1 VVNASLGPGQV
12 IAIVNGGDSEIVGR
26 NLEDLAAAIFRA
38 DSAVELMVH
47 EERARRGQF
56 LGLLD
61 ALRQWR
67 REGRTFDSDGVALG
81 IMLPGKGTRLS
92 PITQRL
98 HGIKPFMPMLVRQ
111 GRDGCWLNTAAASL
125 YTWTLL
131 AHHLQRM
138 GFRGIA
144 WKWGDEPQITA
155 HRLAEM
161 NLDLSRANAV
171 RFSVEVEV
179 TEDLAVNKEWLLRH
193 PTSGELT
200 VQVRRRSRAE
210 LLQRFEIVDR
220 GQPVKALV
228 HIGSPAFSYPFLEE
242 AEALFGDFNGWID
255 VDGYL
260 FEALTH
266 DADAWQTELDRDA
279 GLQQLVAERPDF
291 WQRVQQL
298 KRRLGERRGTRWS
311 SRSSTSVIYLGACR
325 IGPPTFG
332 KTLAGVRT
340 TPNPNPAIPTP
351 SRLSSSRCAS
361 AKSRPTRSSEIS
373 THVSASR
380 SVESCLTGKHELPR
394 EATEPLNAPNRLSG
408 TNCAPDVSAMISPRP
423 HQPRHAIATRTR
435 MFVPCS
441 HGRARIL

>member
-144 WKWGDEPQITA
+144 WKWGDEPQIAA

-161 NLDLSRANAV
+161 NLDLSRADAV
-171 RFSVEVEV
+171 RFGVEVEV
-179 TEDLAVNKEWLLRH
+179 TEDLAVNKERRLRH

-242 AEALFGDFNGWID
+242 AEALFGDFDGWID

-266 DADAWQTELDRDA
+266 DADAWQTELNRDA

-291 WQRVQQL
+291 WQCVQQL
-298 KRRLGERRGTRWS
+298 KRRLGERRGHPLVIKVVDFGDLSRGLQNWS
-311 SRSSTSVIYLGACR
+311 ADVRQDPGRGTNYTEPQPSNPDSFAAKFQQMRQRQVPSDEIERDIDARFRQSISR
-325 IGPPTFG
+325 
-332 KTLAGVRT
+332 
-340 TPNPNPAIPTP
+340 
-351 SRLSSSRCAS
+351 
-361 AKSRPTRSSEIS
+361 
-373 THVSASR
+373 
-380 SVESCLTGKHELPR
+380 ELPYR
-394 EATEPLNAPNRLSG
+394 KA
-408 TNCAPDVSAMISPRP
+408 
-423 HQPRHAIATRTR
+423 
-435 MFVPCS
+435 
-441 HGRARIL
+441 

>member
-171 RFSVEVEV
+171 
-179 TEDLAVNKEWLLRH
+179 
-193 PTSGELT
+193 
-200 VQVRRRSRAE
+200 
-210 LLQRFEIVDR
+210 
-220 GQPVKALV
+220 
-228 HIGSPAFSYPFLEE
+228 
-242 AEALFGDFNGWID
+242 
-255 VDGYL
+255 
-260 FEALTH
+260 
-266 DADAWQTELDRDA
+266 
-279 GLQQLVAERPDF
+279 
-291 WQRVQQL
+291 
-298 KRRLGERRGTRWS
+298 
-311 SRSSTSVIYLGACR
+311 
-325 IGPPTFG
+325 
-332 KTLAGVRT
+332 
-340 TPNPNPAIPTP
+340 
-351 SRLSSSRCAS
+351 
-361 AKSRPTRSSEIS
+361 
-373 THVSASR
+373 
-380 SVESCLTGKHELPR
+380 
-394 EATEPLNAPNRLSG
+394 
-408 TNCAPDVSAMISPRP
+408 
-423 HQPRHAIATRTR
+423 
-435 MFVPCS
+435 
-441 HGRARIL
+441 